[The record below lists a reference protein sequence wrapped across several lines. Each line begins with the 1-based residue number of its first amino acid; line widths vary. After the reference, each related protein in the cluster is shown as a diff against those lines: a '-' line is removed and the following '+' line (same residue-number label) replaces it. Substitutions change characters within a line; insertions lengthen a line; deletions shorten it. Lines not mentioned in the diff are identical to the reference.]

1 MNGEKKKTK
10 ERKGRPS
17 SPSGAAQGL
26 SESAIGMQQRIAQ
39 TAYALWEQRGR
50 QEGDGIRDWLDAE
63 AIVMTEIL
71 EARR

>member
-17 SPSGAAQGL
+17 SPSGSAQVPSKAADD
-26 SESAIGMQQRIAQ
+26 MQRRIAQ

-50 QEGDGIRDWLDAE
+50 REGDEMRDWLDAE